1 MSAAPRRLLGLGDNT
16 LDTYV
21 DLGLQF
27 PGGNAVNVAV
37 FARRL
42 GAVSGY
48 LGCLGDDA
56 GGDLLFAA
64 LGAEGVDLSLCRRR
78 AGANARALI
87 GLEAG
92 ERRFLGA
99 SPGVRAR
106 YGLEAADFAA
116 IAGYD
121 LVHTSINSEIEAAL
135 PRIRA
140 TGAPISYDF
149 SYKFGLPRAAEALPA
164 VDIAFLSC
172 PGHTD
177 AAAAGLLHE
186 FAAAGPTIVVAMRG
200 AAGAMAL
207 AGGEIREQAAMP
219 IDPLDTLGAGDG
231 FIAAFVL
238 AHLAAR
244 PIAAALEEG
253 TRFAAS
259 VCGAHGAFGHA
270 RAWSAA
276 DGNILEKR
284 GLIDDLADRRGF
296 GRNLHRRLP
305 V

>member
-1 MSAAPRRLLGLGDNT
+1 MTAAPRAAVSPSRRLLGLGDNT

-42 GAVSGY
+42 GAFAGY
-48 LGCLGDDA
+48 LGCLGDDY

-64 LGAEGVDLSLCRRR
+64 LAAEGVDLSLCRRR
-78 AGANARALI
+78 HGTNARAMI

-99 SPGVRAR
+99 SAGVRAR
-106 YGLEAADFAA
+106 YDLDVADFAE
-116 IAGYD
+116 IATYD
-121 LVHTSINSEIEAAL
+121 VVHTSINSEIEAEL

-140 TGAPISYDF
+140 ARALISYDF
-149 SYKFGLPRAAEALPA
+149 SYKFALPLAAQALPA

-172 PGHTD
+172 PGLGD
-177 AAAAGLLHE
+177 EKAAGLLHE
-186 FAAAGPTIVVAMRG
+186 FAAGGPAIVVAMRG

-207 AGGEIREQAAMP
+207 ARRRIHEQAARP

-231 FIAAFVL
+231 FIAAFLL
-238 AHLAAR
+238 AHLGGR
-244 PIAAALEEG
+244 PIAAALEAG
-253 TRFAAS
+253 ARFAAS

-270 RAWSAA
+270 RPWSAK
-276 DGNILEKR
+276 DRKTLEETR
-284 GLIDDLADRRGF
+284 LDR
-296 GRNLHRRLP
+296 
-305 V
+305 

>member
-1 MSAAPRRLLGLGDNT
+1 LRIAPREAASPPRRLLGLGDNT

-21 DLGLQF
+21 DLGMQF

-42 GAVSGY
+42 GAFAGY

-56 GGDLLFAA
+56 GGDLLFEA

-78 AGANARALI
+78 TGANARALI

-99 SPGVRAR
+99 SAGVRAR

-116 IAGYD
+116 MAGYD
-121 LVHTSINSEIEAAL
+121 VVHTSINSEVEAAL

-140 TGAPISYDF
+140 MGALISYDF
-149 SYKFGLPRAAEALPA
+149 SYKFRLPRAAEVLPA

-172 PGHTD
+172 PTQGD
-177 AAAAGLLHE
+177 EEAADLLHE
-186 FAAAGPTIVVAMRG
+186 FAAAGPAIVVAMRG
-200 AAGAMAL
+200 AAGAMVL

-231 FIAAFVL
+231 FIAAFL
-238 AHLAAR
+238 LTHLGAR
-244 PIAAALEEG
+244 PMAAALEAG

-259 VCGAHGAFGHA
+259 VCGAHGAFGHG
-270 RAWSAA
+270 RPWSATDA
-276 DGNILEKR
+276 QTLER
-284 GLIDDLADRRGF
+284 TRLDR
-296 GRNLHRRLP
+296 
-305 V
+305 